1 VWDLKSPPER
11 VLRNEQRLGAR
22 VIGRAAE
29 QLVARFDSERIAL
42 AVTSSLSGPGL
53 AALREKLFRGQDRTA
68 ELLTALRLPNI
79 PSREK
84 FLIEARALFVPSASI
99 DEIVDRARERVLASV
114 SMRLTATLH
123 ASAACRIH
131 RPP

>member
-1 VWDLKSPPER
+1 VWDLKLPPER

-42 AVTSSLSGPGL
+42 AVTSSLPGAGL
-53 AALREKLFRGQDRTA
+53 AALRERLFRGQDRAA
-68 ELLTALRLPNI
+68 EVLAALRLPNI
-79 PSREK
+79 PSREE
-84 FLIEARALFVPSASI
+84 FLVEARALFVRSPSI

-123 ASAACRIH
+123 ASAA
-131 RPP
+131 